1 MSVKSSSNAQLE
13 NNYFSNDYFDKFI
26 VDEKILFNE
35 NKDYI
40 NSVLKPLN
48 EKNNLLQANKNNIF
62 ANSQKDYRSI
72 FLQKERME
80 RNLKELD
87 EQRKTAEEN
96 ARREALKKGL
106 PLSEADRIAKEA
118 GQKYKKQISEIEFRE
133 KPSLFTQLG
142 NSAVVM
148 AKASNEYNTAR
159 RSYLS
164 TDNEL
169 TSLLFSQT
177 QLALDINMQTTQWY
191 GLVVQ
196 EMKMQELNQNR

>member
-1 MSVKSSSNAQLE
+1 MSVKSSSNTQLE
-13 NNYFSNDYFDKFI
+13 NNYFSNDYYDKFI
-26 VDEKILFNE
+26 ADEKYIFSE
-35 NKDYI
+35 NKTYI
-40 NSVLKPLN
+40 NSVLKPLD
-48 EKNNLLQANKNNIF
+48 EKYNLLQNNKNVILY
-62 ANSQKDYRSI
+62 NSKNDYRSI

-80 RNLKELD
+80 RNLKNLD
-87 EQRKTAEEN
+87 EQRKLAEDN
-96 ARREALKKGL
+96 ARRDALKQGL
-106 PLSEADRIAKEA
+106 PLCEADRIGKEA

-196 EMKMQELNQNR
+196 EMKMQELNRNR